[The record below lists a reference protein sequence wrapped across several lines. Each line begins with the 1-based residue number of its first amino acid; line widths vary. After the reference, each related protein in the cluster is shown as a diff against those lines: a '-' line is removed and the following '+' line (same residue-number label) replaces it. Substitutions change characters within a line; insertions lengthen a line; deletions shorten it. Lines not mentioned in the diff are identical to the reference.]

1 MIAPDACFTARETEH
16 HATSYSRRAHFKPP
30 LALLYREYFSQ
41 RCQHYW
47 RNCLRVCGGWS
58 MDDALTLTSSC
69 REPSDPTTLEFP
81 YVPSG
86 LVQLGNVREGH
97 ADGFYVNHVKAAP
110 SADARCSHP
119 RCADG
124 ACVSD
129 RYFLQALNEWLDEAA
144 APSGSVPHRS
154 PPRATREYVPPPRPR
169 APLRQ
174 PTQQDIEDEMAA
186 AFRASAAGPDG
197 HMMIDCGANVHF
209 FTLEDAR
216 RYFTNYRSTSMSIA
230 SAAPRPLFNRKS
242 TLAC

>member
-1 MIAPDACFTARETEH
+1 MQLSSDGTCRSCGGARPRPDSTFTDADHAGAGSPSLGGLNPMTARRRALYCTRDGTPIP
-16 HATSYSRRAHFKPP
+16 TSPYSRRAHFMTCCAGSCSAAATCPSD
-30 LALLYREYFSQ
+30 ASTVGGIACACAE
-41 RCQHYW
+41 
-47 RNCLRVCGGWS
+47 GWS
-58 MDDALTLTSSC
+58 YGLDNFDPPHSFDPAA
-69 REPSDPTTLEFP
+69 EPSDPTTLEFP

-174 PTQQDIEDEMAA
+174 PTQQDIEGAARAPMA
-186 AFRASAAGPDG
+186 
-197 HMMIDCGANVHF
+197 I
-209 FTLEDAR
+209 
-216 RYFTNYRSTSMSIA
+216 
-230 SAAPRPLFNRKS
+230 
-242 TLAC
+242 